1 MKALKIIGSVLA
13 VLLCV
18 TLLVYA
24 GSIALTAFPM
34 GHQEPVMMNPDQVFE
49 GERPPVEEVP
59 EEPAQEEAPAEDTPQ
74 EETPAE
80 AQPEETVPEDQP
92 VTPLSDYEEQAS
104 AYLAQMTLEEKIW
117 QMIMTTP
124 DKLAGQANATR
135 AGEASQ
141 KFLEEK
147 PVGGVCFFGG
157 NLVDQAQAK
166 VLVMSTQTYAKTPL
180 FLAVDEEGGR
190 VSRCGA
196 NENIDVTH
204 FEAAA
209 VYGEKGSENEV
220 YSVGKTLAKELGVL
234 GFNLDFAPVADVITN
249 ENNTEI
255 GDRAYSSDPEVA
267 GAMVSAMVKGM
278 QRNGM
283 AACLKHFPGHG
294 GTEADSHQGLSVS
307 TRTVEELRQTEWVP
321 FKQGIDAGAAFV
333 MVGHQT
339 NKNLSELP
347 ASLSAVTYTYLRQ
360 ELGFQGLAI
369 TDALNMGA
377 ITNEYTSAQAAVMAV
392 QAGADILLMPNDL
405 GTAVKGITEAIEA
418 GTITEERI
426 NESVL
431 RILETKYMF
440 GIMQ

>member
-13 VLLCV
+13 TLVCV

-24 GSIALTAFPM
+24 GSIAMTALPM
-34 GHQEPVMMNPDQVFE
+34 DHQEPAMMNADQVFE
-49 GERPPVEEVP
+49 EEKPRVEETEEQPEEEQPEEEEPAEEQPEEVP
-59 EEPAQEEAPAEDTPQ
+59 QEEEPQ
-74 EETPAE
+74 EEQTL
-80 AQPEETVPEDQP
+80 
-92 VTPLSDYEEQAS
+92 TPLSDYEEQAR
-104 AYLAQMTLEEKIW
+104 AYLEKMTLEEKIW

-166 VLVMSTQTYAKTPL
+166 VLVMSTQTYSKTPL

-209 VYGEKGSENEV
+209 KYGEKGSENEV

-255 GDRAYSSDPEVA
+255 GDRAYSNDPEVA
-267 GAMVSAMVKGM
+267 GAMVSSMVKGM

-294 GTEADSHQGLSVS
+294 GTEADSHDGLSVS
-307 TRTVEELRQTEWVP
+307 TRTVDELRQTEWVP

-347 ASLSAVTYTYLRQ
+347 ASLSAVTYTHLRQ

-377 ITNEYTSAQAAVMAV
+377 ITDYYTSAQAAVMAV

-418 GTITEERI
+418 GTLTEARI
-426 NESVL
+426 DESVL

>member
-1 MKALKIIGSVLA
+1 MKKALKIIGCVLVA
-13 VLLCV
+13 LLCV

-24 GSIALTAFPM
+24 GSIAMTGFPTH
-34 GHQEPVMMNPDQVFE
+34 HQEPVMMDSHDVFE
-49 GERPPVEEVP
+49 AEKPLEAEPEEEEPAEAEPEEEEAPPEEEPAEEEVP
-59 EEPAQEEAPAEDTPQ
+59 EEE
-74 EETPAE
+74 
-80 AQPEETVPEDQP
+80 P
-92 VTPLSDYEEQAS
+92 VATPLSDYEEQAK
-104 AYLAQMTLEEKIW
+104 AYMEKMTLEEKIW

-124 DKLAGQANATR
+124 DKLAGEANATR

-141 KFLEEK
+141 TFLSEK
-147 PVGGVCFFGG
+147 PVGGVCFFGA

-166 VLVMSTQTYAKTPL
+166 VLLMSTQTYSKTPL

-196 NENIDVTH
+196 NEKIEVTH
-204 FEAAA
+204 FDAAA
-209 VYGEKGSENEV
+209 TYGEKGSENEV
-220 YSVGKTLAKELGVL
+220 YNVGKTLAKELGVL

-255 GDRAYSSDPEVA
+255 GDRAYSDDPAVA
-267 GAMVSAMVKGM
+267 GAMVSSMVKGM

-294 GTEADSHQGLSVS
+294 STEADSHQGVSVS
-307 TRTVEELRQTEWVP
+307 TRTIDELRQTEWVP

-339 NKNLSELP
+339 NKNISELP
-347 ASLSAVTYTYLRQ
+347 ASLSPVTYTYLRE
-360 ELGFQGLAI
+360 ELGFRGVAI

-377 ITNEYTSAQAAVMAV
+377 IKDYYTSAQAAVLAV

-405 GTAVKGITEAIEA
+405 GTAVKGITEAIEK
-418 GTITEERI
+418 GTITEARI
-426 NESVL
+426 DESVL
-431 RILETKYMF
+431 RILETKYLF